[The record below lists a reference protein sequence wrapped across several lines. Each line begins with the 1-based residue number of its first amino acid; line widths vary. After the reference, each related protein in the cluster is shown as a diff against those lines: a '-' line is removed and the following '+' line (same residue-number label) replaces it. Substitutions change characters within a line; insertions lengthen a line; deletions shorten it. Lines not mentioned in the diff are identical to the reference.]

1 MEIVQEIKKII
12 KGDVENSDTVLD
24 KYSHD
29 ASLLEVRPQVVVFP
43 RDSADV
49 CAVVKWVKDYN
60 TNNETLRQDLRGP
73 RMSITPRSAG
83 TCMAGGAIGESIVMD
98 FTRYMNALGP
108 VETVNEFTITP
119 KYPNAHPVKISG
131 RVSVMP
137 GCYYRDFE
145 TATLEKGLL
154 LPCYTASKS
163 INAVGGMVGN
173 NSAGEKTLQYGK
185 TEDYIAELKVVFADG
200 YEYIVKPLTKK
211 ELYSKIAQVDFEGSV
226 YKEIYNLI
234 KDNELVVKSAKP
246 QVSKN
251 SAGYYLWNV
260 VTPERSDRGGDT
272 ELGEVLGNDETV
284 FDLTKLIVGSQGT
297 LGIVTDITFHLV
309 RTKPVSKLAV
319 IFMKDLSHLGELV
332 DAVLP
337 FHPESIESY
346 DDATMKL
353 AIKFFPDFLK
363 KKGLW
368 GMIKFMWSFWPEAIM
383 MLASGMPKLVLLV
396 EFAGT
401 EQTVID
407 KQATDLVNTL
417 KPFNFKTRITKNKN
431 DADKYWDI
439 RRESFALLRKHIK
452 DKHTAPF
459 IDDIIVPP
467 QILPEFLPKLQTILN
482 QYPITYT
489 IAGHAGNGNFHIIP
503 LMDFSLPETGDII
516 IELSKKVYDLVLEYR
531 GSTTAEHNDGIIRT
545 PYLTQMFGEYVVSLF
560 QKTKNIF
567 DPQNILNPGKK
578 VGGSIQYIREHI
590 IKERH
595 DISHKV

>member
-1 MEIVQEIKKII
+1 MEIVQELKKII
-12 KGDVENSDTVLD
+12 TGDVENSDEVLNM
-24 KYSHD
+24 YSHD

-43 RDSADV
+43 KDSADV
-49 CAVVKWVKDYN
+49 CAVVKWVKEQ
-60 TNNETLRQDLRGP
+60 NENSARQGLVDKKY
-73 RMSITPRSAG
+73 SITPRSAG
-83 TCMAGGAIGESIVMD
+83 TCMSGGAIGESIVMD
-98 FTRYMNALGP
+98 FMRYMNVIGP
-108 VETVNEFTITP
+108 VETVDEFTITP
-119 KYPNAHPVKISG
+119 KYPNAHPVTISG
-131 RVSVMP
+131 HVSVMP
-137 GCYYRDFE
+137 GVYYRDFE

-163 INAVGGMVGN
+163 INAMGGMVGN

-185 TEDYIAELKVVFADG
+185 TEDYVAELQVVFADG
-200 YEYIVKPLTKK
+200 YEYSVKPLTKK

-234 KDNELVVKSAKP
+234 KDNELVIKSAKP

-260 VTPERSDRGGDT
+260 YDAE
-272 ELGEVLGNDETV
+272 NDI

-297 LGIVTDITFHLV
+297 LGIVTGITFHLV

-319 IFMKDLSHLGELV
+319 IFMQDLSRLGELV
-332 DAVLP
+332 DTVLP
-337 FHPESIESY
+337 HHPESIESY

-368 GMIKFMWSFWPEAIM
+368 GMLKFMWSFWPEAIM
-383 MLASGMPKLVLLV
+383 MLAGGMPKLVLLV
-396 EFAGT
+396 EFAGS
-401 EQTVID
+401 EQSIVD
-407 KQATDLVNTL
+407 KQAVELMNAVKTF
-417 KPFNFKTRITKNKN
+417 KFKTRITRNKT
-431 DADKYWDI
+431 DANKYWDI

-467 QILPEFLPKLQTILN
+467 QMLPEFLPKLQNILN

-545 PYLTQMFGEYVVSLF
+545 PYLPQMFGDYVVSLF

-567 DPQNILNPGKK
+567 DPTNILNPGKK
-578 VGGSIQYIREHI
+578 VGGSIQYIRDHI
-590 IKERH
+590 IKESH
-595 DISHKV
+595 DLLYKV